1 MARKTVVFATRYD
14 EEMLRTWVAAGW
26 ISIEEDAIGQP
37 LSEADEARCNL
48 ICDLKQEMGVNDDG
62 IDVILNLLDQIH
74 GLRRA
79 LRETL
84 DHAKRGIYSSR

>member
-1 MARKTVVFATRYD
+1 MAMKTTVYFARYD
-14 EEMLRTWVAAGW
+14 EAMLREWVEAGW
-26 ISIEEDAIGQP
+26 LEIEEGRIGEP
-37 LSEADEARCNL
+37 LSEAEQARCDL
-48 ICDLKQEMGVNDDG
+48 ICDLTNDMGVNKDG

-84 DHAKRGIYSSR
+84 DDRKQR

>member
-1 MARKTVVFATRYD
+1 MRKKSTVLFAARYD
-14 EEMLRTWVAAGW
+14 EDTLREWVAAGW
-26 ISIEEDAIGQP
+26 ITIEEAAIGQP
-37 LSEADEARCNL
+37 LSEADQARCDL
-48 ICDLKQEMGVNDDG
+48 ICDLKQTMGVNDDG

-84 DHAKRGIYSSR
+84 DQAKRG

>member
-1 MARKTVVFATRYD
+1 VTVVKKSAVFVTARYD
-14 EEMLRTWVAAGW
+14 QETLREWVAAGW
-26 ISIEEDAIGQP
+26 ISVEEHQIDEP

-48 ICDLKQEMGVNDDG
+48 ICDLKHDMGVNDDG

-84 DHAKRGIYSSR
+84 DHAKRG

>member
-1 MARKTVVFATRYD
+1 MAGKSALFVTARYD
-14 EEMLRTWVAAGW
+14 ETMLRQWAAAGW
-26 ISIEEDAIGQP
+26 ISIEEGDVGGP

-48 ICDLKQEMGVNDDG
+48 ICDLIQEMGVNDDG

-84 DHAKRGIYSSR
+84 DHTKRG

>member
-1 MARKTVVFATRYD
+1 MAKESTVLFAARYD
-14 EEMLRTWVAAGW
+14 EETLREWVAAGW
-26 ISIEEDAIGQP
+26 VRIEASAVGEP

-48 ICDLKQEMGVNDDG
+48 ICDLKQNMGVNDDG
-62 IDVILNLLDQIH
+62 IDVILHLLDQIH

-84 DHAKRGIYSSR
+84 DHAKKS

>member
-1 MARKTVVFATRYD
+1 MAKKSALFVTARYD
-14 EEMLRTWVAAGW
+14 EEMLRSWAAAGW
-26 ISIEEDAIGQP
+26 ISIEESEVGGP

-48 ICDLKQEMGVNDDG
+48 ICDLKHDIGVNDEG

-84 DHAKRGIYSSR
+84 DQTKRG

>member
-1 MARKTVVFATRYD
+1 MGKKSAVFVAARFD
-14 EEMLRTWVAAGW
+14 EEMLREWVAAGW
-26 ISIEEDAIGQP
+26 ISIEEGEIGQP
-37 LSEADEARCNL
+37 LSEADHALCNL
-48 ICDLKQEMGVNDDG
+48 ICDLQKDMGINGDG

-84 DHAKRGIYSSR
+84 EHAKRG

>member
-1 MARKTVVFATRYD
+1 MAKKSAVFVTARYD
-14 EEMLRTWVAAGW
+14 EEMLRSWAAAGW
-26 ISIEEDAIGQP
+26 ISIEESEVGKP
-37 LSEADEARCNL
+37 MSEADEARCNL
-48 ICDLKQEMGVNDDG
+48 ICDLKHDIGVNDEG

-84 DHAKRGIYSSR
+84 DHRKRS

>member
-1 MARKTVVFATRYD
+1 MAKKSAVFVAARFD
-14 EEMLRTWVAAGW
+14 EEMLRSWAAAGW
-26 ISIEEDAIGQP
+26 ISIEQSEVGGP

-48 ICDLKQEMGVNDDG
+48 ICDLKHDIGVNDEG

-84 DHAKRGIYSSR
+84 DQTKRG

>member
-1 MARKTVVFATRYD
+1 MAKKSAVFIATRYD
-14 EEMLRTWVAAGW
+14 EDMLRSWAAAGW
-26 ISIEEDAIGQP
+26 ISIEESEVGGP

-48 ICDLKQEMGVNDDG
+48 ICDLKHDIGVNDEG

-79 LRETL
+79 LRQTL
-84 DHAKRGIYSSR
+84 DQTKRG

>member
-1 MARKTVVFATRYD
+1 MVRKSAVFITARYD
-14 EEMLRTWVAAGW
+14 EEMLQEWVAAGW
-26 ISIEEDAIGQP
+26 VSIEESEIGQP

-74 GLRRA
+74 GLRRV
-79 LRETL
+79 LRETI
-84 DHAKRGIYSSR
+84 DHKKKS

>member
-1 MARKTVVFATRYD
+1 MKRRTLYATRFD
-14 EEMLRTWVAAGW
+14 EGMLREWVAAGW
-26 ISIEEDAIGQP
+26 ISIEEEEIGAP
-37 LSEADEARCNL
+37 LSEVQEARCHL
-48 ICDLKQEMGVNDDG
+48 ICDLKQDMGINDEG

-84 DHAKRGIYSSR
+84 DQAKRS

>member
-1 MARKTVVFATRYD
+1 MAKKSAVFVTARYD
-14 EEMLRTWVAAGW
+14 EEMLRSWAAAGW
-26 ISIEEDAIGQP
+26 ISIEESEIGGP

-48 ICDLKQEMGVNDDG
+48 ICDLKHDIGVNDDG

-84 DHAKRGIYSSR
+84 DHTKRG

>member
-1 MARKTVVFATRYD
+1 MARKSALFVTARYD
-14 EEMLRTWVAAGW
+14 EEMLRSWAAAGW
-26 ISIEEDAIGQP
+26 ISIEESEVGGP

-48 ICDLKQEMGVNDDG
+48 ICDLKHDIGVNDEG

-84 DHAKRGIYSSR
+84 DQTKKG

>member
-1 MARKTVVFATRYD
+1 MTRKTVLFAARYD
-14 EEMLRTWVAAGW
+14 EEMLREWVAAGW
-26 ISIEEDAIGQP
+26 ISIEKDAIGEP
-37 LSEADEARCNL
+37 LSEADEARCHL
-48 ICDLKQEMGVNDDG
+48 ICDLKQDMGVNDDG

-84 DHAKRGIYSSR
+84 DHTKRK

>member
-1 MARKTVVFATRYD
+1 MAKKSTVLFAARYNED
-14 EEMLRTWVAAGW
+14 TLREWVAAGW
-26 ISIEEDAIGQP
+26 ITIEENAIGEP
-37 LSEADEARCNL
+37 LSEADLARCDL
-48 ICDLKQEMGVNDDG
+48 ICDLKQSMGVNDDG

-84 DHAKRGIYSSR
+84 DHTKRSG

>member
-1 MARKTVVFATRYD
+1 MTRKTVVFAARYD
-14 EEMLRTWVAAGW
+14 EETLREWVAAGW
-26 ISIEEDAIGQP
+26 IQIEESAISEP

-48 ICDLKQEMGVNDDG
+48 ISDLKQNMGVNDDG
-62 IDVILNLLDQIH
+62 IDVILHLLDQIH

-84 DHAKRGIYSSR
+84 DRKKRG

>member
-1 MARKTVVFATRYD
+1 MAKKSALFVTARYD
-14 EEMLRTWVAAGW
+14 EETLRAWAAAGW
-26 ISIEEDAIGQP
+26 ISIEESEAGGP

-48 ICDLKQEMGVNDDG
+48 ICDLQRDIGVNDEG

-84 DHAKRGIYSSR
+84 DHKKRS

>member
-1 MARKTVVFATRYD
+1 MAKKSTLFVTARYD
-14 EEMLRTWVAAGW
+14 EATLRAWAAAGW
-26 ISIEEDAIGQP
+26 ISIEEGEAGGP
-37 LSEADEARCNL
+37 LSEADEARCHL
-48 ICDLKQEMGVNDDG
+48 ISDLKHDIGINDEG

-84 DHAKRGIYSSR
+84 GQTKRG

>member
-1 MARKTVVFATRYD
+1 MGKKSAVFVTARYD
-14 EEMLRTWVAAGW
+14 EEMLREWVMAGW
-26 ISIEEDAIGQP
+26 ISIEESQIGEP

-48 ICDLKQEMGVNDDG
+48 ICDLKHDMGVNDDG

-84 DHAKRGIYSSR
+84 HRTKRG

>member
-1 MARKTVVFATRYD
+1 MARKSTLFVTARYD
-14 EEMLRTWVAAGW
+14 ETMLRQWAAAGW
-26 ISIEEDAIGQP
+26 ISIEEGDVGGP

-48 ICDLKQEMGVNDDG
+48 ICDLIQEMGVNDDG

-84 DHAKRGIYSSR
+84 DHTKRG

>member
-1 MARKTVVFATRYD
+1 MARKSAVFFTARYD
-14 EEMLRTWVAAGW
+14 ENMLRQWAAAGW
-26 ISIEEDAIGQP
+26 ISIEESEVGAP

-48 ICDLKQEMGVNDDG
+48 ICDLKQDIGINDEG

-84 DHAKRGIYSSR
+84 EDTKRS

>member
-1 MARKTVVFATRYD
+1 MVKTKTVFYTAHYD
-14 EEMLRTWVAAGW
+14 EETLRAWVAAGW
-26 ISIEEDAIGQP
+26 VMIEESEIGGP
-37 LSEADEARCNL
+37 LSEANEARCNL
-48 ICDLKQEMGVNDDG
+48 ISDLKQEMGVNDDG

-84 DHAKRGIYSSR
+84 DQAKRS

>member
-1 MARKTVVFATRYD
+1 MARKSTVFVAARFD
-14 EEMLRTWVAAGW
+14 EDMLRSWAAAGW
-26 ISIEEDAIGQP
+26 ISIEESEVGTP

-48 ICDLKQEMGVNDDG
+48 ICDLKQDIGINDEG

-79 LRETL
+79 LRETIGQR
-84 DHAKRGIYSSR
+84 KKG

>member
-1 MARKTVVFATRYD
+1 MARKSAVFVTARYD
-14 EEMLRTWVAAGW
+14 EEMLRSWAAAGW
-26 ISIEEDAIGQP
+26 ISIEESDVGAP

-48 ICDLKQEMGVNDDG
+48 ICDLKHDIGVNDEG

-79 LRETL
+79 LRETIGQT
-84 DHAKRGIYSSR
+84 KRG

>member
-1 MARKTVVFATRYD
+1 MARKSTLFVTARFD
-14 EEMLRTWVAAGW
+14 ETMLRRWAAAGW
-26 ISIEEDAIGQP
+26 ISIEESDVGEP
-37 LSEADEARCNL
+37 LSEVDEARCNL

-74 GLRRA
+74 GLRQA

-84 DHAKRGIYSSR
+84 HHRKRE

>member
-1 MARKTVVFATRYD
+1 MTMVRKSAVFVTARYD
-14 EEMLRTWVAAGW
+14 EEMLRIWAAAGW
-26 ISIEEDAIGQP
+26 ISITESEVGEP

-48 ICDLKQEMGVNDDG
+48 ICDLRHDMGVNDDG

-79 LRETL
+79 LRETI
-84 DHAKRGIYSSR
+84 DHAKRR